1 MTREPFDTQGEPM
14 RRTSPLVALVLAI
27 ASTAIWIP
35 TATADERSP
44 APVVPLRDQA
54 SYVAKAVAFG
64 IPRELAQQALY
75 NETLY
80 LGLPVEVV
88 EESGPIAADSP
99 TGSVTADDSLAAA
112 VDACGPIQG
121 PGRGDP
127 GIAMAWAR
135 T

>member
-1 MTREPFDTQGEPM
+1 M